1 MSTVPEQRTAHEPV
15 GAAPSELPGR
25 VPRSPVRAAIARR
38 LFRCAV
44 RDLPVRIE
52 LAGGG
57 GLGSGGPGAPLMR
70 IERPEAFFHRLG
82 ADAKIGF
89 GEAYMAGDWTSPDLA
104 ALLTPFAERMASL
117 VPKPLQLVRR
127 WVDARQPAAERSTT
141 TGARRNIE
149 RHYDLSNDFF
159 GVFLDETMTYSAG
172 LFEGGHGD
180 LAAAQTRKIDR
191 VLDLA
196 RVGAGTDL
204 LEIGTGWGSLAIRA
218 ARRGARVTTV
228 TLSAQQQA
236 LARERV
242 AEEGLDGRVEVRLSD
257 YREVDERF
265 DAVVSV
271 EMIEAL
277 GREFW
282 ANYFA
287 ALDRLVRPG
296 GRAALQTITMPHAR
310 MLATSRSYTWIHKY
324 VFPGGLIPSLTAVR
338 DAIAEH
344 TTLRATASH
353 SFGASYAQTLEHW
366 RDRFGQRWDDVAALG
381 FDERFRRMWEFYLA
395 YSEAGFRSGYLDVW
409 QLGFSKPARG

>member
-1 MSTVPEQRTAHEPV
+1 M
-15 GAAPSELPGR
+15 
-25 VPRSPVRAAIARR
+25 
-38 LFRCAV
+38 
-44 RDLPVRIE
+44 
-52 LAGGG
+52 
-57 GLGSGGPGAPLMR
+57 
-70 IERPEAFFHRLG
+70 
-82 ADAKIGF
+82 
-89 GEAYMAGDWTSPDLA
+89 
-104 ALLTPFAERMASL
+104 
-117 VPKPLQLVRR
+117 
-127 WVDARQPAAERSTT
+127 
-141 TGARRNIE
+141 
-149 RHYDLSNDFF
+149 
-159 GVFLDETMTYSAG
+159 
-172 LFEGGHGD
+172 
-180 LAAAQTRKIDR
+180 
-191 VLDLA
+191 
-196 RVGAGTDL
+196 
-204 LEIGTGWGSLAIRA
+204 
-218 ARRGARVTTV
+218 
-228 TLSAQQQA
+228 
-236 LARERV
+236 
-242 AEEGLDGRVEVRLSD
+242 
-257 YREVDERF
+257 DERF